1 MKALSWGRGISNE
14 GEKRAPRQRLAL
26 GRMRTSSIARRYVSL
41 KAYTSTPT
49 VLDQA
54 SPIRIVT
61 AQHLKYAV
69 NKAHHDW
76 LRELSDSV

>member
-1 MKALSWGRGISNE
+1 
-14 GEKRAPRQRLAL
+14 
-26 GRMRTSSIARRYVSL
+26 MRTSSIARRYVSL